1 MKLTKVK
8 LNDICNL
15 ITCGV
20 AKRPNY
26 VESGIPF
33 LSARN
38 VKKQKII
45 WNNFKFISQKSH
57 DELTKYNKPLK
68 GDILYTRVGSYG
80 EAAIIDEDRE
90 FSIFVSLTLIKP
102 NHEIVNNKFLVYFL
116 NSPMGKLLAKNNV
129 TSSGVGNLNVSK
141 VRNFELFL
149 PSLKEQ
155 KLIVSKLDTAIAEI
169 DKYIANTSK
178 IKNQL
183 TFLTKNF
190 LRETI
195 KDNKYQ
201 WNYKTL
207 SEISINLDNKRIPI
221 TKSKRNHGKIPYY
234 GASGI
239 VDYVSDWIFDDDLL
253 LISEDGANLLMRTYP
268 IAFSVYGKCWVNN
281 HAHVLKFKNTMLQN
295 WVENYLNS
303 IDLSD
308 YISGMAQPKLN
319 QTKLNIIKIPIP
331 REDLLEDLIG
341 KIKSFKE
348 NSELFK
354 LQIAKKI
361 SLIKSLKTSILQQKL
376 NKVA

>member
-1 MKLTKVK
+1 MTWRTKKLSELCKMYQPKTLSKKQLKPEGKYLVYGANGIIGK
-8 LNDICNL
+8 FDKYNHKESQLL
-15 ITCGV
+15 ITCRGATCGSINISEPFSWINGNAMVIQPNESEITKKFLKYLFMGSINISKITTGSAQPQITKESLNPVLVSYPSLTQQQHIV
-20 AKRPNY
+20 AK
-26 VESGIPF
+26 
-33 LSARN
+33 L
-38 VKKQKII
+38 
-45 WNNFKFISQKSH
+45 
-57 DELTKYNKPLK
+57 D
-68 GDILYTRVGSYG
+68 
-80 EAAIIDEDRE
+80 AA
-90 FSIFVSLTLIKP
+90 F
-102 NHEIVNNKFLVYFL
+102 
-116 NSPMGKLLAKNNV
+116 
-129 TSSGVGNLNVSK
+129 
-141 VRNFELFL
+141 
-149 PSLKEQ
+149 
-155 KLIVSKLDTAIAEI
+155 AEI

-178 IKNQL
+178 TKNQL

-281 HAHVLKFKNTMLQN
+281 HAHVLKFKNKMLQN